1 MLLQGQWRRT
11 THTLLGI
18 NLADVSCLQL
28 ILAQLCLFLHPL
40 LVALGK
46 ADKLLHLLHVVMTVF
61 VEVVH
66 LQGLGPHVLVQVHQ
80 HILLQA
86 GLSVVDSNAI
96 VVAVQAV
103 NESLDRGLVQVT
115 QV

>member
-1 MLLQGQWRRT
+1 MISLAYQPKFQWVWIA
-11 THTLLGI
+11 HTLLGVD
-18 NLADVSCLQL
+18 LADVSCLQL
-28 ILAQLCLFLHPL
+28 ILGQLCLFLHPL

-46 ADKLLHLLHVVMTVF
+46 ADELLHLLHVVMTVF

-66 LQGLGPHVLVQVHQ
+66 LQSLSPHVFVQVHQ

-96 VVAVQAV
+96 VVTVQAV
-103 NESLDRGLVQVT
+103 NKGLD
-115 QV
+115 